1 MSVADD
7 VLPARLDAAAIQR
20 RLAIGPR
27 RLYQLIAEGR
37 FPAPD
42 LRLGGSG
49 RRLWDL
55 ATVEAWEK
63 QQRVPDEPR

>member
-1 MSVADD
+1 MPDIDA
-7 VLPARLDAAAIQR
+7 LPPRLDAAAIQR

-42 LRLGGSG
+42 LRIGGSG
-49 RRLWDL
+49 RRLWEL
-55 ATVEAWEK
+55 STVEAWESE
-63 QQRVPDEPR
+63 QRAPGAVNS